1 MSKIENNVLRY
12 IEDVLEVP
20 RGEYG
25 GLSACPFAKKERKS
39 NNIYMDIIGEDND
52 FLKCMDKFYE
62 SGKDNAI
69 FVNDVEMP
77 SSDTKRYQHF
87 LNKELLLNAFI
98 NHKALCI
105 NPKDDLEVDGFNPR
119 SYSPY
124 FLILINNQKE
134 INQAHSKIM
143 KTSYFDKMSKKYK
156 KYLGV

>member
-105 NPKDDLEVDGFNPR
+105 NPKDDLEVDGFN
-119 SYSPY
+119 
-124 FLILINNQKE
+124 QKE